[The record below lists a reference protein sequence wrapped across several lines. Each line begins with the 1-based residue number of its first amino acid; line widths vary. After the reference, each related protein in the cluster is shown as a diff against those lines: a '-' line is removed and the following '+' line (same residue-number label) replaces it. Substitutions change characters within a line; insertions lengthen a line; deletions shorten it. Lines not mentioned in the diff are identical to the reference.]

1 MVEKKVNKAWM
12 PIAIVLMLLCAV
24 TVLHDLGETPTIV
37 EKEVIKEIIKEVN
50 VSVPMVPEAPTVSEI
65 IGYLIDELFL
75 SVGLDE
81 ETYSDREV
89 ITLFD
94 GKVKFDGDSY
104 DAEET
109 ITLTDG
115 IILMANENDY
125 EGNVYMT
132 ILEEA
137 VEYTMTFENDLN
149 TSLIDE
155 EDTLEF
161 NFLGESYEV
170 SDWNNDLGE
179 YEVTLNKGIEQ
190 KVNLGECVVVDGKSV
205 CLTDIGADGDEVYM
219 CVDGEDNCKDI
230 DEEKSRTINGIEIYV
245 DSIFNSFAHVIMG
258 EDVEVTIEHEDE
270 YEEDSAFE
278 YVITKSSIGIK
289 LVEEHSEVDLDG
301 DEEFQAFAK
310 DSGLCLPNQ
319 YVCVLFNGMS
329 EEDTEEYNLELD
341 EKSSV
346 DYVKIDGNFESG
358 TSDYDR
364 IYVNVL
370 DYKVFDRDFDEI
382 TGTIE
387 LGDTDSKLITNVT
400 GLFFEDFNVN
410 YALDES
416 NIGTGDE
423 DYLTDFG
430 VLVIN
435 PEDSVE
441 DNEFNIFVPEKQ
453 LEGSISLI

>member
-37 EKEVIKEIIKEVN
+37 EKEVIKEVIKEVN
-50 VSVPMVPEAPTVSEI
+50 VSVPMVPEAPTVYETL
-65 IGYLIDELFL
+65 GYLIDELFL
-75 SVGLDE
+75 SDGLDE

-115 IILMANENDY
+115 IILMANENDF

-230 DEEKSRTINGIEIYV
+230 DEEKSKTINGIEIRV
-245 DSIFNSFAHVIMG
+245 DSIFNSFAHLIMG
-258 EDVEVTIEHEDE
+258 EDVELTIETKDE
-270 YEEDSAFE
+270 YEEDSAWE
-278 YVITKSSIGIK
+278 YVITANSIGIK
-289 LVEEHSEVDLDG
+289 LVEDFTEVDLDG

-310 DSGLCLPNQ
+310 DSGLCLPND
-319 YVCVLFNGMS
+319 YVCVLLNGMS

-341 EKSSV
+341 DRDGPK
-346 DYVKIDGNFESG
+346 VKIDGNFESG
-358 TSDYDR
+358 TKDYDR
-364 IYVNVL
+364 IYVNVSGIYDKDSKL
-370 DYKVFDRDFDEI
+370 IHE
-382 TGTIE
+382 TEIE
-387 LGDTDSKLITNVT
+387 LGNTDSKLIVNVT

-410 YALDES
+410 FDLDTS
-416 NIGTGDE
+416 NAGTDSE

-430 VLVIN
+430 VKVVN

>member
-37 EKEVIKEIIKEVN
+37 EKEVIKEVIKEVN
-50 VSVPMVPEAPTVSEI
+50 VSVPMVPEAPTVYETL
-65 IGYLIDELFL
+65 GYLIDELFL
-75 SVGLDE
+75 SDGLDE

-115 IILMANENDY
+115 IILMANENDF

-230 DEEKSRTINGIEIYV
+230 DEEKSKTINGIEIRV
-245 DSIFNSFAHVIMG
+245 DSIFNSFAHLIMG
-258 EDVEVTIEHEDE
+258 EDVELTIETKDE
-270 YEEDSAFE
+270 YEEDSAWE
-278 YVITKSSIGIK
+278 YVITANSIGIK
-289 LVEEHSEVDLDG
+289 LVEDFTEVDLDG

-310 DSGLCLPNQ
+310 DSGLCLPND

-341 EKSSV
+341 DRDGPK
-346 DYVKIDGNFESG
+346 VKIDGNFESG
-358 TSDYDR
+358 TKDYDR
-364 IYVNVL
+364 IYVNVSGIYDKDSKL
-370 DYKVFDRDFDEI
+370 IHE
-382 TGTIE
+382 TEIE
-387 LGDTDSKLITNVT
+387 LGNTDSKLIVNVT

-410 YALDES
+410 FDLDTS
-416 NIGTGDE
+416 NAGTDSE

-430 VLVIN
+430 VKVVN